1 MRKGVHITLSEN
13 LEVVLVDTRHA
24 GNIGATARVMKNF
37 GASRLTLV
45 DPTPRAH
52 IEAIK
57 MGVNA
62 EEIIENA
69 RIVHSL
75 KEAIEPVVCAYAVSR
90 RVRRLR
96 KEVFNLTT
104 IAPKIAKQGEPVGLV
119 FGSEKFGLSNDD
131 LRICD
136 HIVSIPTSD
145 EHPSLNLA
153 QSVAIVL
160 FELTREDFEIRRP
173 RGRYERKPVTMG
185 EKDVLFEQMVDTLK
199 LARFFDRPNPE
210 RTITHLKDIF
220 NRANLSEKD
229 TRILLGMF
237 KQIKRKIL
245 EDDENA
251 PS

>member
-1 MRKGVHITLSEN
+1 M
-13 LEVVLVDTRHA
+13 EVILVDTRHA
-24 GNIGATARVMKNF
+24 GNIGSTARVMKNF
-37 GASRLTLV
+37 GFVRLTLV
-45 DPTPRAH
+45 NPTPRAH
-52 IEAIK
+52 MEAIK
-57 MGVNA
+57 MGVGA
-62 EEIIENA
+62 EDIIENA
-69 RIVHSL
+69 RIVNSL
-75 KEAIEPVVCAYAVSR
+75 QVAIEPVVFTYAVSR

-96 KEVFNLTT
+96 KEVFNLTS
-104 IAPKIAKQGEPVGLV
+104 IAQKIVEPGEPVGLV

-136 HIVSIPTSD
+136 NIVSIPTSD
-145 EHPSLNLA
+145 RHPSLNLA

-160 FELTREDFEIRRP
+160 FELTREDFDISRP

-185 EKDVLFEQMVDTLK
+185 EKDLLFENMVDTLQ

-210 RTITHLKDIF
+210 RTITHLKDIL
-220 NRANLSEKD
+220 NRAGLSEKD

-245 EDDENA
+245 EENERG